1 MASKWKKSLYLRL
14 LNYARPYMS
23 RIGVGLV
30 CMVLSSVFTVVAPW
44 ILKNI
49 VDDVLIS
56 KNLLMLNVLSL
67 GLVLLYLLKNV
78 ANYGHQYLMNWVGQK
93 VVMDLRLE
101 LYDHMQRMSLRYIYG
116 SRVGELVSRITN
128 DVVKLQEMVT
138 TAVID
143 LVVQG
148 LSFVGMLGFLVYLNW
163 KLTAITFMV
172 LPVAAWVLDV
182 ASRKLRAVGHDIQ
195 SQLAALSAIAYEAL
209 SSIRIVRS
217 FATEDEEYDRFK
229 DRNQAHFKALMR
241 GTQVNAALSGII
253 EVILIGALSLIL
265 WFGGRIVVAG
275 EMTPGEL
282 IAFLG
287 YLALLVQPIRTF
299 SRVVA
304 KIQQG
309 MASAERIFEVMDT
322 KSEIT
327 PPKKP
332 IVLSHIT
339 GKVDYKNVSFA
350 YEDERWILRDINISA
365 YPGEKIAIVGPTGAG
380 KSTLVD
386 MIPRFYDP
394 QEGGVFIDGIDV
406 RKLDL
411 KSLRR
416 QIGIVPQDPILLK
429 GSISYNI
436 AYGLPG
442 ATLKSIK
449 KAAEMAGIG
458 AFIESLPRGYDT
470 EVGERGVTLSGGQRQ
485 RLAIARAIIRDPRIL
500 ILDEATSSLDAM
512 VEQEI
517 QMALKK
523 ASEGRTTFVIA
534 HRLATVKEA
543 DRILVLDKGSIVEE
557 GTHDVLIKNGGLYAR
572 LCELQ
577 FGDVNGKDIN

>member
-1 MASKWKKSLYLRL
+1 MLSMFGKKKSLYLRL
-14 LNYARPYMS
+14 LKYARPYKG
-23 RIGVGLV
+23 RIGAALV
-30 CMVLSSVFTVVAPW
+30 CMVMASAFTVIAPW

-56 KNLLMLNVLSL
+56 KNLFMLNLLAL

-78 ANYGHQYLMNWVGQK
+78 AYYGQQYLMNWVGQR

-116 SRVGELVSRITN
+116 ARVGELVSRITN

-143 LVVQG
+143 LVVQS
-148 LSFVGMLGFLVYLNW
+148 LSFVGMLCFLIYLNW
-163 KLTAITFMV
+163 KLTAITFV
-172 LPVAAWVLDV
+172 ILPIAAWVLDK
-182 ASRKLRAVGHDIQ
+182 ASKKLRAVGHDIQ
-195 SQLAALSAIAYEAL
+195 SQLAALSSIAYEAL

-217 FATEDEEYDRFK
+217 FATEDEEYERFK
-229 DRNQAHFKALMR
+229 NSNQAHFKALMR

-309 MASAERIFEVMDT
+309 MASAERIFEVIDT
-322 KSEIT
+322 KNEIT

-332 IVLSHIT
+332 IVLSSVA
-339 GKVDYKNVSFA
+339 GKVDYKGVCFA
-350 YEDERWILRDINISA
+350 YQNEQWILKDIDISV
-365 YPGEKIAIVGPTGAG
+365 YPGEKVAIVGPTGAG

-394 QEGGVFIDGIDV
+394 QKGGVFIDGVNV
-406 RKLDL
+406 RNLEL

-416 QIGIVPQDPILLK
+416 QIGMVPQDPLLLK

-436 AYGLPG
+436 AYGFPG

-449 KAAEMAGIG
+449 KAAEMAGIRE
-458 AFIESLPRGYDT
+458 FIESLPDGYDT

-500 ILDEATSSLDAM
+500 ILDEATSSLDAV

-517 QMALKK
+517 QAALRK
-523 ASEGRTTFVIA
+523 ASEGRTSFVIA

-543 DRILVLDKGSIVEE
+543 DRILVLDKGTIVEE
-557 GTHDVLIKNGGLYAR
+557 GTHDSLIKRGGLYAR

-577 FGDVNGKDIN
+577 FGDGNGE